1 MSDPCPPSS
10 ASRLVQTRKAG
21 VFWERSRPRR
31 CSSRNWQVT
40 LVHSF
45 TSFPAWSWK
54 NLVVKVY
61 SPICD
66 HSLEMKEKL
75 RTGHKAIKSIDK
87 VFNEF
92 PGGQNTQIN
101 TIIGLQLSYVFEL
114 IFIPLNHLQLS
125 TNKCKLCLK
134 AVHIYNIPT
143 NGAIIMK
150 IERDSHWIVINT
162 LVVFISSKQYPSAFA
177 DIFDEETWYQFF
189 FVFTCCTFVCVFI
202 LSRLHNFGIRHFI
215 WVSSAQRQFYWIFC
229 LWIYQASLINLHRS

>member
-1 MSDPCPPSS
+1 MRFLKARTLDFKAPTWISRRKLWFQRTRIKWNTKIRGPCHCHF
-10 ASRLVQTRKAG
+10 TRK
-21 VFWERSRPRR
+21 EH
-31 CSSRNWQVT
+31 T
-40 LVHSF
+40 
-45 TSFPAWSWK
+45 
-54 NLVVKVY
+54 
-61 SPICD
+61 
-66 HSLEMKEKL
+66 
-75 RTGHKAIKSIDK
+75 
-87 VFNEF
+87 F

-101 TIIGLQLSYVFEL
+101 TIIGLQLSYVVEF

-125 TNKCKLCLK
+125 TNKCLK

-229 LWIYQASLINLHRS
+229 LWYIRRHRLTSYKRFQSHANEVISK